1 MAKVKGMRWWDLG
14 RMAVLLALLG
24 GGSVASA
31 APGALAVLRRQTPPA
46 RRTQVLVLATFH
58 YRELKDG
65 FRPALVEHLMD
76 RLAAFR
82 PDTIAVEALPGDA
95 VRELGREM
103 NATPVHR
110 EVAEGF
116 AATALDL
123 GQEAQRVLGVDAL
136 EATRQLGPGGRPEA
150 GTRGV
155 LVALAAY
162 EWPTALLAWSQLSP
176 EDRDGMPHVP
186 KNLAARLETQLGKVN
201 EIQDLAL
208 PLARRLGLARLDGV
222 DAFEDLWAI
231 GPVMESLAPAI
242 RSDPRFAAARQA
254 PVYRRSRAELAAAL
268 RQGDLLP
275 AYRFLNSAR
284 YASEDAAAQW
294 GVFLRT
300 GFPGEVGRGREALWE
315 ERNLKIAARIRAL
328 SARHP
333 GGRILV
339 LYGAAHKPFLEAFLS
354 SCSDLMVVRSEAVLG
369 RGRP

>member
-1 MAKVKGMRWWDLG
+1 MAKAGGRRWRGLG
-14 RMAVLLALLG
+14 PMAVLLGLLG

-31 APGALAVLRRQTPPA
+31 APGPLAVLRKQTPPA

-58 YRELKDG
+58 HGELKDG
-65 FRPALVEHLMD
+65 FRPALVGRLLD

-82 PDTIAVEALPGDA
+82 PDAIAVEALPGDA
-95 VRELGREM
+95 VRALGQEM
-103 NATPVHR
+103 DATPVHR

-116 AATALDL
+116 AAATLEL
-123 GQEAQRVLGVDAL
+123 GREAQKALAMDPL
-136 EATRQLGPGGRPEA
+136 EAARQLEAGGRPEP

-162 EWPTALLAWSQLSP
+162 EWPTALLAWSRLSP
-176 EDRDGMPHVP
+176 EARDGMPRIP
-186 KNLAARLETQLGKVN
+186 KDLAVRLDARLAKVN

-208 PLARRLGLARLDGV
+208 PLASRLGLARLEGV

-231 GPVMESLAPAI
+231 GPVMETLAPVV

-254 PVYRRSRAELAAAL
+254 PVYRRSRAELASAL
-268 RQGDLLP
+268 RRGDLLP
-275 AYRFLNSAR
+275 VYRFLNSAR

-294 GVFLRT
+294 GVFLRA
-300 GFPGEVGRGREALWE
+300 GLAGRRREALWE

-339 LYGAAHKPFLEAFLS
+339 LYGAAHRPFLEAFLS
-354 SCSDLMVVRSEAVLG
+354 HCSDLALVRPETVLG
-369 RGRP
+369 TGR